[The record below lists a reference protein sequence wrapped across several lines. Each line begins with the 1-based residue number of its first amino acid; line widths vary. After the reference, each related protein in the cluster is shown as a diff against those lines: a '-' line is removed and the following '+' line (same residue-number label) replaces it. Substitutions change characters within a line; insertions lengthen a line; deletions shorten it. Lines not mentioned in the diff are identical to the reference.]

1 MIKRGV
7 KDLFYQ
13 PTKIFIRLNIKIS
26 LKQGKQVFGEAA
38 TLIYNVY
45 ILTRNGL
52 CVLHRK
58 YGGLEYDEALITGFL
73 SAISSF
79 SRDISG
85 EEFDMIV
92 LGDKQFVAIPSENL
106 IFVAYSDNGDKI
118 RDVLLKIKEEF
129 IERYG
134 QLDDWV
140 GDESVASDFIPV
152 LDEIVGNSGETGL
165 LDFSEVRK
173 FFDNVKKKISSIQT
187 MEIDL
192 DFLDF
197 DNLINSLRIHVKS
210 FREATEKITEFYHK
224 KIKRK

>member
-1 MIKRGV
+1 M
-7 KDLFYQ
+7 
-13 PTKIFIRLNIKIS
+13 
-26 LKQGKQVFGEAA
+26 FGEAA

-73 SAISSF
+73 STISSF

-187 MEIDL
+187 MDIDL
-192 DFLDF
+192 DFLD
-197 DNLINSLRIHVKS
+197 L
-210 FREATEKITEFYHK
+210 
-224 KIKRK
+224 

>member
-1 MIKRGV
+1 MIKGESKTYFISRG
-7 KDLFYQ
+7 KFLFV
-13 PTKIFIRLNIKIS
+13 LIS
-26 LKQGKQVFGEAA
+26 KYPFKRRKQVFGEAA

-187 MEIDL
+187 MDIDL
-192 DFLDF
+192 DFLD
-197 DNLINSLRIHVKS
+197 L
-210 FREATEKITEFYHK
+210 
-224 KIKRK
+224 